1 MLRPPGVNDTTKPA
15 GVRLPCMSA
24 SERPSSEFPT
34 RWALLFAVL
43 ALLLGAGAVI
53 IVGGELV
60 V

>member
-1 MLRPPGVNDTTKPA
+1 
-15 GVRLPCMSA
+15 MSA